1 MKIKESFLRKLFIV
15 FNTLLLSAIAL
26 IMLYPIVYVL
36 FASLSNSVKLMSYS
50 GVLWKPLELNFEA
63 YRSVSKNPMI
73 ISGYINTL
81 QIVLISLVIN
91 IVLTSIAA
99 YFFSRKNVLFQKPIF
114 FYVIFTMYF
123 SGGMIP
129 FFLTVKNIGL
139 FNSMWAVI
147 LPTAIST
154 YNMIVMKT
162 SLESIPDSIEEA
174 AKIDGAS
181 HLQILFLVILPLS
194 LPILSVMVLYYA
206 VAHWNAWFNASI
218 YLSTREK
225 FPLQLILRE
234 ILIQNNT
241 ELMNQNANEMEA
253 QAISESIK
261 YAVIIVAT
269 FPILCV
275 YPFLQKFFVKGAMT
289 GAVKG

>member
-99 YFFSRKNVLFQKPIF
+99 YFFSRKNV
-114 FYVIFTMYF
+114 
-123 SGGMIP
+123 
-129 FFLTVKNIGL
+129 
-139 FNSMWAVI
+139 A
-147 LPTAIST
+147 
-154 YNMIVMKT
+154 
-162 SLESIPDSIEEA
+162 
-174 AKIDGAS
+174 
-181 HLQILFLVILPLS
+181 
-194 LPILSVMVLYYA
+194 
-206 VAHWNAWFNASI
+206 
-218 YLSTREK
+218 
-225 FPLQLILRE
+225 
-234 ILIQNNT
+234 
-241 ELMNQNANEMEA
+241 
-253 QAISESIK
+253 
-261 YAVIIVAT
+261 
-269 FPILCV
+269 
-275 YPFLQKFFVKGAMT
+275 
-289 GAVKG
+289 

>member
-15 FNTLLLSAIAL
+15 INTLLLSVIS
-26 IMLYPIVYVL
+26 IVMLYPLVYVL
-36 FASLSNSVKLMSYS
+36 FASLSNSVELMSY
-50 GVLWKPLELNFEA
+50 GGILWKPLGFNFEA
-63 YRSVSKNPMI
+63 YRSVSENPMI
-73 ISGYINTL
+73 ASGYINTL
-81 QIVLISLVIN
+81 IIVGVSLLLN

-129 FFLTVKNIGL
+129 FFLTVKNLGL
-139 FNSMWAVI
+139 YDSRWAVI

-162 SLESIPDSIEEA
+162 SLESIPDSLEEA
-174 AKIDGAS
+174 AKIDGAN
-181 HLQILFLVILPLS
+181 HMHILFRIVMPLS

-206 VAHWNAWFNASI
+206 VAHWNAWFNAMI
-218 YLSTREK
+218 FLQDRNK

-241 ELMNQNANEMEA
+241 DLMNQDANEMDA

-261 YAVIIVAT
+261 YAIIIVST
-269 FPILCV
+269 LPILCV
-275 YPFLQKFFVKGAMT
+275 YPFLQKYFVKGVMS

>member
-206 VAHWNAWFNASI
+206 VAHWNAWFNAMI
-218 YLSTREK
+218 FLQDREK

-269 FPILCV
+269 LPILCV

-289 GAVKG
+289 GAVKE